1 MSMRLEDLW
10 EKSML
15 PLVDMETGEKIDS
28 DVMLKYPD
36 AEVLKFSCDGHFN
49 ILVMY
54 EKEQQDEA

>member
-1 MSMRLEDLW
+1 MRLEDLW

-15 PLVDMETGEKIDS
+15 PLVDMETGEAINS
-28 DVMLKYPD
+28 DTMLKYPD
-36 AEVLKFSCDGHFN
+36 AEVLKFSCDWNFY

>member
-1 MSMRLEDLW
+1 MRLEDLW

-54 EKEQQDEA
+54 EKGQRDEA